1 MTDYPD
7 PYILASLE
15 ANAEA
20 LRERYST
27 SIQVAGLAWGDE
39 AQETRLGKEA
49 GPFDMVVAAD
59 VLWVSSQHENLLH
72 SICALLARTPT
83 ARLLL
88 VAGFHTGRPATARFF
103 AAAKEAGLVPDP
115 HTRHGGMYERSI
127 FGDEKAWDPTE
138 SDMGDISERSR
149 WVVVA
154 CLGWA
159 TSVLSS
165 SLAS

>member
-1 MTDYPD
+1 MDNM
-7 PYILASLE
+7 LMRS
-15 ANAEA
+15 
-20 LRERYST
+20 R
-27 SIQVAGLAWGDE
+27 
-39 AQETRLGKEA
+39 RLGKEA

-127 FGDEKAWDPTE
+127 FGDEKAWYPTE